1 MIEGE
6 DEKKIH
12 RFAQDLV
19 ELVKKHIG
27 KQQQGGPPLLSPKRL
42 RAGRRSRL

>member
-6 DEKKIH
+6 DETRLH

-27 KQQQGGPPLLSPKRL
+27 KR
-42 RAGRRSRL
+42 

>member
-6 DEKKIH
+6 DETRLH
-12 RFAQDLV
+12 RYARDLV

-27 KQQQGGPPLLSPKRL
+27 KSES
-42 RAGRRSRL
+42 GRSGKPQRD

>member
-12 RFAQDLV
+12 RFVQDLV

-27 KQQQGGPPLLSPKRL
+27 KQQ
-42 RAGRRSRL
+42 

>member
-12 RFAQDLV
+12 RWAQELG

-27 KQQQGGPPLLSPKRL
+27 RSEGGK
-42 RAGRRSRL
+42 